1 MQVTTAADTIEPDS
15 AERDVVGGTHTGS
28 TMQLNNLYA
37 TARQQ
42 LHVLD
47 DLIEGDADD
56 DSSEFVRNYFIMR
69 RTVDHKGGGKKD
81 GGKGG
86 GDTPKV

>member
-1 MQVTTAADTIEPDS
+1 
-15 AERDVVGGTHTGS
+15 
-28 TMQLNNLYA
+28 MQLNNLYA

-56 DSSEFVRNYFIMR
+56 NSSDFVANYFIMR

-81 GGKGG
+81 DGKGG
-86 GDTPKV
+86 DAAKA